1 MAVAEMGSPEYEK
14 RVQRGVKQS
23 AARKR
28 ETLRINL
35 PEIRHY
41 RKEGLVSPSMLPLVK
56 IAEDE
61 LRAIIQAMGGPECIT
76 EQERALAEDFARM
89 GVVLR
94 GELARYIGGEPK
106 AGQLVG
112 ALASHRRNSPVAL
125 GLERRQKEIGLE
137 DYIDARFK
145 ADTSSA

>member
-1 MAVAEMGSPEYEK
+1 M
-14 RVQRGVKQS
+14 
-23 AARKR
+23 
-28 ETLRINL
+28 
-35 PEIRHY
+35 
-41 RKEGLVSPSMLPLVK
+41 SPSLLPLVA

-61 LRAIIQAMGGPECIT
+61 LRAIIQAMGGPDCVT

-112 ALASHRRNSPVAL
+112 TLASHRRNSLVAL

-137 DYIDARFK
+137 DYIDARSYK
-145 ADTSSA
+145 PTPSAAAGNGGSS